1 MAIIDINTI
10 IDPPMKLAAKVK
22 DVSSSEF
29 TSILW
34 MQWTLA
40 PEMRSETRI
49 VGINAPFKTLPS
61 LTYVSKIA
69 ILMLET
75 LNPVGPYGQMTF
87 TAYNDRF
94 GASTGLSFSAHL
106 DDTHRSYSA
115 IGLDAPATGGFRAGV
130 VESDSAKQG
139 LEIATRQGNSIT
151 LTDRYK
157 GKDSAGDD
165 RLIEFHLAAY
175 SGMEIKVVITQLILN
190 SNDD

>member
-10 IDPPMKLAAKVK
+10 IDPPMKLAGKGERCK
-22 DVSSSEF
+22 QQ
-29 TSILW
+29 LW

-69 ILMLET
+69 ILMLEILDST
-75 LNPVGPYGQMTF
+75 QSGGPIWTNDIHRIQRSIRGIYRPFFLGTF
-87 TAYNDRF
+87 RRHPSILF
-94 GASTGLSFSAHL
+94 
-106 DDTHRSYSA
+106 A

-157 GKDSAGDD
+157 GKDSDGDD
-165 RLIEFHLAAY
+165 RLIEFHLSAY
-175 SGMEIKVVITQLILN
+175 SGVEIKVVITQLILN